1 MKWYIAKIVYEIL
14 NNSKIKQFDEQLRVI
29 EAENIEEAFLK
40 SKEIAH
46 KYENEFF
53 DLYNNKVV
61 WKFRAISYLSEIAEL
76 KSGTELYSQIIEK
89 NQEENYLKTLELKQE
104 SIILS
109 LSEIKA
115 K

>member
-1 MKWYIAKIVYEIL
+1 MKWYIAKIVFEIL
-14 NNSKIKQFDEQLRVI
+14 NNSKVKQFDEQLRII
-29 EAENIEEAFLK
+29 EAKSFEDAFFK

-61 WKFRAISYLSEIAEL
+61 WKFRAISYLSEIIEL
-76 KSGTELYSQIIEK
+76 QSGIELCSQIIEK
-89 NQEENYLKTLELKQE
+89 NNEENYIKTLELKQE
-104 SIILS
+104 NIILNF
-109 LSEIKA
+109 SEINA